1 MNENKHGDT
10 YKVEM
15 LRRMLTHETDAKEVH
30 YGAKLSHSG
39 RGIKPLT
46 IDAGGIDALIRYY
59 ENHDT
64 DLDGGAPEFELTKCE
79 LETAYRKR
87 EHQYR
92 LADAEAQL
100 SAFFGINT
108 EKESPFDE
116 EDSEENS
123 DAFVMKYGYPF
134 VELLDAE
141 SRNYALNALVAEFED
156 AKDCNVAEND
166 TWQAVIAEY
175 FAREREAFASERK
188 AFRELFSKYCRQEIN
203 KGHCDSDGCE
213 FCPVNSAYDE
223 IFNRF
228 SDEEESDK

>member
-64 DLDGGAPEFELTKCE
+64 DLDGGAPEFELTEYE

-92 LADAEAQL
+92 LADAEIQL
-100 SAFFGINT
+100 SAFFWHQ
-108 EKESPFDE
+108 
-116 EDSEENS
+116 
-123 DAFVMKYGYPF
+123 YGGKF
-134 VELLDAE
+134 TV
-141 SRNYALNALVAEFED
+141 
-156 AKDCNVAEND
+156 
-166 TWQAVIAEY
+166 
-175 FAREREAFASERK
+175 
-188 AFRELFSKYCRQEIN
+188 
-203 KGHCDSDGCE
+203 
-213 FCPVNSAYDE
+213 
-223 IFNRF
+223 
-228 SDEEESDK
+228 

>member
-46 IDAGGIDALIRYY
+46 IDAGGIAALIRYY

-64 DLDGGAPEFELTKCE
+64 DLDGGVPE
-79 LETAYRKR
+79 R

-92 LADAEAQL
+92 LADAEIQL

-108 EKESPFDE
+108 EENSPFDE
-116 EDSEENS
+116 EDSKENS
-123 DAFVMKYGYPF
+123 HAFVMKYGYPF
-134 VELLDAE
+134 VELMDVE
-141 SRNYALNALVAEFED
+141 SRNYALEALVAEYED
-156 AKDCNVAEND
+156 AMDCNVAEND
-166 TWQAVIAEY
+166 TWQSVITEY
-175 FAREREAFASERK
+175 FAREREATE
-188 AFRELFSKYCRQEIN
+188 
-203 KGHCDSDGCE
+203 
-213 FCPVNSAYDE
+213 
-223 IFNRF
+223 
-228 SDEEESDK
+228 

>member
-1 MNENKHGDT
+1 MNENKHGDA

-46 IDAGGIDALIRYY
+46 IDAGGIAALIRYY

-64 DLDGGAPEFELTKCE
+64 DLDGGVPEFELTEYE

-92 LADAEAQL
+92 LADAEIQL

-108 EKESPFDE
+108 EENSPFDE
-116 EDSEENS
+116 EDSKENS
-123 DAFVMKYGYPF
+123 HAFVMKYGYPF
-134 VELLDAE
+134 VELMDVE
-141 SRNYALNALVAEFED
+141 SRNYALEALVAEYED
-156 AKDCNVAEND
+156 AMDCNVAEND
-166 TWQAVIAEY
+166 TWQSVITEY
-175 FAREREAFASERK
+175 FAREREATE
-188 AFRELFSKYCRQEIN
+188 
-203 KGHCDSDGCE
+203 
-213 FCPVNSAYDE
+213 
-223 IFNRF
+223 
-228 SDEEESDK
+228 

>member
-46 IDAGGIDALIRYY
+46 IDAGGIAALIRYY

-64 DLDGGAPEFELTKCE
+64 DLDGGVPEFELTEYE

-87 EHQYR
+87 KHQYR
-92 LADAEAQL
+92 LADAEIQL

-108 EKESPFDE
+108 EENSPFDE

-123 DAFVMKYGYPF
+123 HAFVMKYGYPF
-134 VELLDAE
+134 VELMDVE
-141 SRNYALNALVAEFED
+141 SRNYALEALVAEYED
-156 AKDCNVAEND
+156 AMDCNVAEND
-166 TWQAVIAEY
+166 TWQSVITEY
-175 FAREREAFASERK
+175 FAREREATE
-188 AFRELFSKYCRQEIN
+188 
-203 KGHCDSDGCE
+203 
-213 FCPVNSAYDE
+213 
-223 IFNRF
+223 
-228 SDEEESDK
+228 